1 MSCNLKLCLKLNFEF
16 GWYYDVLMV
25 EAISLV
31 NGSLLTNLRAALIPK
46 ACARGNGPWLE
57 IAIWQCA
64 NQWSGFE
71 IYNLKVYLSFI

>member
-1 MSCNLKLCLKLNFEF
+1 MSCKLKLCLNLNLEF
-16 GWYYDVLMV
+16 GWYYGVLMA

-57 IAIWQCA
+57 IVIWQCA

-71 IYNLKVYLSFI
+71 IYSLKVYLSFI